1 LVSPAAFWRRRKNL
15 DRSRNLVLKK
25 TRDVLSRRALKKGV
39 VPAVR
44 RMNPVAH
51 DDRTPEAKPTLPPD
65 PEWIED
71 L

>member
-1 LVSPAAFWRRRKNL
+1 
-15 DRSRNLVLKK
+15 
-25 TRDVLSRRALKKGV
+25 VLSRRALKKGV